1 MRSNTTSYE
10 DILSFSHDLIFL
22 NVIFLII
29 KIDNNLFKVA
39 KLQNL
44 FQYCRICFKKSFD
57 ETEFIIRYYIK
68 ETVFGE
74 KEN

>member
-1 MRSNTTSYE
+1 MIVADFR
-10 DILSFSHDLIFL
+10 
-22 NVIFLII
+22 II
-29 KIDNNLFKVA
+29 KIAIFIKVA